1 MTHRTK
7 RTSAPAPRE
16 IPSVSAQ
23 PVPAPGAH
31 PVPPPAIP
39 APAIPGAWCPP
50 HPPQSMAPS
59 TPYWFA
65 GLQHPTMAGSSSQC
79 PWWAPAG
86 SNGPS
91 TNHEDFNLQAWGLDS
106 HPPGGFVNLLE
117 KNTPSQAQVVS
128 NGTSSQP
135 INIGD
140 DTNGGKQARTEKRLL
155 WTKEEDLK
163 LVSAWLNNSNDPIQA
178 NYKKNAQYWKDV
190 TAVFNSSIPQN
201 RARLV
206 KQVKDHFGRIKQ
218 RVAWFCG
225 NWKEANDLWASGESD
240 VDLMD
245 RALKSYEVDHK
256 VDGPF
261 MFKHC
266 WDVLRKEPKWDA
278 YLERLE
284 EIEPENRKFNV
295 GEDVGQHFSLD
306 NARDDRPIGGK
317 QAKEQQKRKRKDQ
330 ACVID
335 LEDEL
340 HKFVDAQNKASE
352 GRKEMLETQR
362 LVSSEALEAKK
373 LAYLAAKEHKE
384 STMLEAY
391 RSMMMQDTTV
401 MAEDVRAE
409 HVLALRCFREKLFG
423 KTD

>member
-39 APAIPGAWCPP
+39 GAWGPPHPPQSMVPSAPAPQEIPSATAQPVPAPPPAIPGAWCPP

-91 TNHEDFNLQAWGLDS
+91 TNHEDFNLQAW
-106 HPPGGFVNLLE
+106 
-117 KNTPSQAQVVS
+117 
-128 NGTSSQP
+128 
-135 INIGD
+135 
-140 DTNGGKQARTEKRLL
+140 
-155 WTKEEDLK
+155 
-163 LVSAWLNNSNDPIQA
+163 
-178 NYKKNAQYWKDV
+178 
-190 TAVFNSSIPQN
+190 
-201 RARLV
+201 
-206 KQVKDHFGRIKQ
+206 
-218 RVAWFCG
+218 
-225 NWKEANDLWASGESD
+225 
-240 VDLMD
+240 
-245 RALKSYEVDHK
+245 ALKSYEVDHK